1 MNTRTLKKPEKR
13 VEMAYNP
20 SLDIKAYG
28 YDNLYPQNVQRIVS
42 SSPTGN
48 LVIGRRANYIEG
60 DGLRN
65 RKLAEAIVNREG
77 ERMDDIHAL
86 CSADLAMFEGFAL
99 HINYDA
105 LGRIVSLAHIPFENV
120 RLAEPDEYGYVGE
133 VAVHID
139 WSGTSTLSGKKV
151 AVTKSN
157 IERIRVFDPR
167 PEVVAAQIEA
177 VGGIDKYNGQVLYI
191 SRAGRNRYAEVSYDG
206 VLTDM
211 STDEGIANVDMRNV
225 RNNFMP
231 AGMLI
236 TKKGQSL
243 DDDRDEGYDAFA
255 EEVVRLQGDTNAC
268 KILHA
273 EIDYDEN
280 RPEFVPFESKNLD
293 KQFERTA
300 PAVVER
306 IYAALHQEAFH
317 RLRSGSIGFSGELVH
332 DVKLEYCQ
340 AVARHQRTLSRAYVS
355 IFERWAEGSV
365 YTAPSDCD
373 ITPLVESVTD
383 TAV

>member
-1 MNTRTLKKPEKR
+1 MNIRTLKKPEKR

-28 YDNLYPQNVQRIVS
+28 YDNLYPQNVQRIVNA
-42 SSPTGN
+42 SPTGS

-60 DGLRN
+60 DGLRSS
-65 RKLAEAIVNREG
+65 KLAEAIVNREG

-86 CSADLAMFEGFAL
+86 CAADLAMFEGFAL

-151 AVTKSN
+151 AVNKSN
-157 IERIRVFDPR
+157 IERIRIFDPR
-167 PEVVAAQIEA
+167 TEVVAAQIEA

-243 DDDRDEGYDAFA
+243 DDDREEGYDAFA

-306 IYAALHQEAFH
+306 IYSALLQEGFY
-317 RLRSGSIGFSGELVH
+317 RLRNGSLYYSNDIVNG
-332 DVKLEYCQ
+332 VKLEYCQ

-373 ITPLVESVTD
+373 IIPLVESVTD